1 MVKIGT
7 FYIDED
13 SGDVYLTSQVSE
25 NNLLFINIKSANR
38 YSDFSIRPN
47 EDPPKEFKKFFGE
60 ISIQVYQNETTI
72 KIVEDNFEEVLK
84 EKYAQGIT
92 RDEIRKLL
100 KEYRKD
106 EHPNV

>member
-7 FYIDED
+7 FYIDK
-13 SGDVYLTSQVSE
+13 STGNVYLVSQVSE
-25 NNLLFINIKSANR
+25 DNLLFINIRSANR
-38 YSDFSIRPN
+38 YSDSSIKPN
-47 EDPPKEFKKFFGE
+47 GDPPEEIKKFFGE
-60 ISIQVYQNETTI
+60 INIQVYQDKTTI
-72 KIVEDNFEEVLK
+72 RIVEDGIEEILK

-106 EHPNV
+106 LYSNV